1 MSGKPAPGA
10 NLFELMFL
18 IQDRMRHIVRDKDR
32 NLSPVQI
39 LILRTLFETG
49 EIPQHDLVGR
59 LSRDKSQIT
68 RLLKDLEGKGMI
80 LRSQSRSD
88 RRVHLVRAADH
99 VRATIETFAAHE
111 QALIAAMLDGAT
123 PDEIRALDAML
134 ARMVSNLKSLATPG

>member
-1 MSGKPAPGA
+1 MTKNRTPGT

-18 IQDRMRHIVRDKDR
+18 IQDRMRHIVRGKDK

-49 EIPQHDLVGR
+49 EIPQHDLVTR

-68 RLLKDLEGKGMI
+68 RLLKDLEAKGMI
-80 LRSQSRSD
+80 LRSQSQND

-99 VRATIETFAAHE
+99 VRASIERFVAHE
-111 QALIAAMLDGAT
+111 ASLITAMLANAST
-123 PDEIRALDAML
+123 TEIANFDAML
-134 ARMVSNLKSLATPG
+134 AQMISNLKSLEKPD

>member
-80 LRSQSRSD
+80 LRSQSRTD

-99 VRATIETFAAHE
+99 VRASIERFAAHE
-111 QALIAAMLDGAT
+111 ASLVAAMLASAS
-123 PDEIRALDAML
+123 PAEIADFDAML
-134 ARMVSNLKSLATPG
+134 TRMISNLKSLGTPD